1 MSVMTILSCKIL
13 QDEIVHLLEKDPSV
27 DEIIVVMNNE
37 EHELISKLDAAGL
50 HYVLM
55 DLEQLPPSPQRI
67 DPDRFTI
74 IICLVEL
81 ALHEFPK
88 TLKVE
93 VYERIGQM
101 TAYSDG
107 ILLFYGLCGNV
118 LDKVEEDFR
127 DQEKTC
133 PVRILRD
140 EKRIV
145 DDCIGATLGGGEE
158 YLKTLKML
166 SSQGTFLFTP
176 MYAHSWKEIM
186 RVDPDK
192 PENTL
197 KMLRKVNEITGY
209 KRVAKVNTGL
219 HYTENFHEKVEEF
232 AQIFDFDVLEIEGN
246 QKIFQKCYASMK
258 ELMGIPSMA

>member
-1 MSVMTILSCKIL
+1 MPVMTILSCKIL

-55 DLEQLPPSPQRI
+55 DLEQLPPSPQRM

>member
-219 HYTENFHEKVEEF
+219 RYTENFHEKVEEF